1 MADVEKNNDP
11 LERFFKNHSSDY
23 DIDYNEQ
30 DWQKLEKKLDLAD
43 EKYAYQQRIRWMAAA
58 AVLLFCFLAYF
69 TYQNYSSI
77 KQISDQLAG
86 ETIPEMEQNTGDGLP
101 GQTDAQ
107 PEEKSTVGEMAT
119 SDDSDQGN
127 NSGNLNSTTSKQLQ
141 NKSAG
146 EIAET
151 KYSGQTNQKTTE
163 FSGAVNPTEVQ
174 YISTISCRE
183 CTSVSSEIEK
193 ESDDYVAAFSSSYE
207 RNIAGEQDEFK
218 NRSLQNDN
226 VKTGYRTSSPVALG
240 FVFGPDLSTVGSIS
254 NFENP
259 GYKIG
264 LRVELN
270 LGSRL
275 ALTTGFVHAN
285 VRYTAQG
292 REYKPPGG
300 YWTNGVVARETFAEC
315 ALIDIPISLKFDFL
329 QFDRSRLFATAGL
342 SSYIMLNEDYR
353 FRYDSDNPNLTREWS
368 DRTGTRHWFSNASF
382 SLGYEFDLLPN
393 WSIQAEPFVRLPLK
407 EVGWGNV
414 KLYSVGSFI
423 SFNYKLK

>member
-1 MADVEKNNDP
+1 MAEIENNNDP
-11 LERFFKNHSSDY
+11 LERFFKNHLSDY
-23 DIDYNEQ
+23 DINYNEQ
-30 DWQKLEKKLDLAD
+30 DWQELEKRLDLAD
-43 EKYAYQQRIRWMAAA
+43 EKYAYTQRTRWIAAA

-77 KQISDQLAG
+77 EQISDRLTA
-86 ETIPEMEQNTGDGLP
+86 ETIPEMKQNTGEEVPQQADS
-101 GQTDAQ
+101 Q
-107 PEEKSTVGEMAT
+107 PEDKSTAGEIT
-119 SDDSDQGN
+119 TRDDSDQGN
-127 NSGNLNSTTSKQLQ
+127 ASGNLSTSTSNQLQ
-141 NKSAG
+141 GITADRTTGNRSLNGSSPQATRFLETTYSA
-146 EIAET
+146 EIQ
-151 KYSGQTNQKTTE
+151 YVS
-163 FSGAVNPTEVQ
+163 AVPCT
-174 YISTISCRE
+174 E
-183 CTSVSSEIEK
+183 CTSVSSQIE
-193 ESDDYVAAFSSSYE
+193 EEPTVYLASASYNE
-207 RNIAGEQDEFK
+207 EKAGKGDRFG
-218 NRSLQNDN
+218 NRSLQEENTKIRSD
-226 VKTGYRTSSPVALG
+226 TSFPLALG
-240 FVFGPDLSTVGSIS
+240 FVLGPDLSTVGSIS

-264 LRVELN
+264 FRVELN

-275 ALTTGFVHAN
+275 ALTTGLVHSN

-315 ALIDIPISLKFDFL
+315 ALIDIPVTLKYDFL
-329 QFDRSRLFATAGL
+329 QFESSRLFATAGL

-353 FRYDSDNPNLTREWS
+353 FRYDSGNPNLTREWS
-368 DRTGTRHWFSNASF
+368 GKTGTRHWFSNASF
-382 SLGYEFDLLPN
+382 SIGYEFDLLPN